1 MSEEKHKKEK
11 VVINLDAEKIKAV
24 SDTYSLYT
32 SVEVEAGKKPERQ
45 QPTVKKVTRDVDS
58 LKSLKPELQKPIRKI
73 LDSVSKEQVQK
84 LINPNEEQ
92 KTRLFN
98 KKGSNTFAD
107 LSEQEKSLLMK
118 KMDSWKVNEEVAEIN
133 ASVSVSWVNN
143 VGKEQPKPDKQN
155 KKTD

>member
-1 MSEEKHKKEK
+1 MSEEQHKKEK

-32 SVEVEAGKKPERQ
+32 SVEVEAGKQPEKPA
-45 QPTVKKVTRDVDS
+45 VKKVSREVDS

-133 ASVSVSWVNN
+133 ASVAVSWVNS
-143 VGKEQPKPDKQN
+143 VGKEPPKTEKPN
-155 KKTD
+155 K

>member
-1 MSEEKHKKEK
+1 MSEEQHKKEK

-32 SVEVEAGKKPERQ
+32 SVEVEAGKQPEK
-45 QPTVKKVTRDVDS
+45 PTVKKVSREVDS

-133 ASVSVSWVNN
+133 ASVAVSWVNS
-143 VGKEQPKPDKQN
+143 VGKEPPKTEKPN
-155 KKTD
+155 KKMD